1 MRQAIDEGFILDV
14 LKYYTTIETSYE
26 IAKAVSDNPEFE
38 EIPATMAIKRYHD
51 EHGFVLQQKV
61 EVMVEK
67 LREITLSKIDRQA
80 KAMIVSPS
88 RAHAVRY
95 LFLLREYCKKKGYT
109 DVNALVAFS
118 GTVKYQGEEYT
129 ESKLNSTDNQK
140 ISEKQ
145 LPLFFNSEMYNV
157 LIVADKY
164 QTGFDE
170 PLLHTMFV
178 DKKLRGVKAVQ
189 TLSRLNRSCKGKT
202 DTYILDFINTA
213 DGIKASFQ
221 PFYEETLLSD
231 VVDVNMVYEYDTE
244 LKKYHLWNT
253 DDEEKVYQLFANR
266 KQGDKDMGRLA
277 SALKPAL
284 NAYEAYV
291 EEEQFKIRSLLKN
304 FIRFYAYMAQ
314 VVRTFDRELYK
325 TYIFAEYFYRIIPKN
340 AHQKVDLS
348 NKLALINN
356 KLTETFSGSIELNP
370 TAKDK
375 TVNPEKGTQ
384 GKKPEVKTD
393 LLANII
399 DKINIMYAGK
409 FTEAD
414 RVIVETIYDKML
426 KSSKNLKKQAKNN
439 DAQMFETSIFPKE
452 FDKIAQSCY
461 MEQMDAF
468 SKLFEDEQFYKRVMG
483 EMAKAMYL
491 NYRNSALGE
500 VQQETQVALKY
511 SECEPELPMA
521 AEDDSTDEYNNI
533 LQVD

>member
-1 MRQAIDEGFILDV
+1 
-14 LKYYTTIETSYE
+14 
-26 IAKAVSDNPEFE
+26 
-38 EIPATMAIKRYHD
+38 
-51 EHGFVLQQKV
+51 
-61 EVMVEK
+61 
-67 LREITLSKIDRQA
+67 
-80 KAMIVSPS
+80 
-88 RAHAVRY
+88 
-95 LFLLREYCKKKGYT
+95 
-109 DVNALVAFS
+109 
-118 GTVKYQGEEYT
+118 
-129 ESKLNSTDNQK
+129 
-140 ISEKQ
+140 
-145 LPLFFNSEMYNV
+145 
-157 LIVADKY
+157 
-164 QTGFDE
+164 
-170 PLLHTMFV
+170 
-178 DKKLRGVKAVQ
+178 
-189 TLSRLNRSCKGKT
+189 
-202 DTYILDFINTA
+202 
-213 DGIKASFQ
+213 
-221 PFYEETLLSD
+221 
-231 VVDVNMVYEYDTE
+231 MVYEYDTE

-253 DDEEKVYQLFANR
+253 DDEEKVYQLFAKR
-266 KQGDKDMGRLA
+266 KQGDKDMGKLA

-284 NAYEAYV
+284 NAYETFV

-325 TYIFAEYFYRIIPKN
+325 TYIFAEYFYRIIPKK
-340 AHQKVDLS
+340 AHQKVELS

-426 KSSKNLKKQAKNN
+426 KSSKTLKKQAKNN

-491 NYRNSALGE
+491 NYRNGS
-500 VQQETQVALKY
+500 VM
-511 SECEPELPMA
+511 MA
-521 AEDDSTDEYNNI
+521 AEDVSRTIPIHSSYHEGCIPLYTLRAACGYFEDGEVPEEEGWVDASGNGFTPDPKRHFVVHAKGDSMLPKIQDGDLCVFEWYKAGSRNGEIVLTQSSEFDSEYDGKYTIKKYHSEKVVTEEGWQHSKVELIPLNKDFDVIELDEETDYRTI
-533 LQVD
+533 GVLKCVL